1 MPAAVRTLG
10 SRAACQPAPAL
21 NPKLWTPRVGRG
33 GIRATGRR
41 LAGGMPL
48 RSLLR
53 STRSLSYVTRP
64 SRPHEPLRYRRR
76 PRALVVSGT
85 MRGWVGAMNAD
96 RRVRL
101 WSLVVERAG
110 GRPVRVEHVCIVAM
124 SAAGVDRA
132 AVAVALSASPRE
144 TMYASD
150 PVAAEVEELTLTL
163 GEGPGVEALTGGPA
177 PVAHPTP
184 ADRPGRRTAFDPAA
198 VNSGGGGV
206 VATPVSVGGMPHG

>member
-41 LAGGMPL
+41 LAGGKPL
-48 RSLLR
+48 RSQLR

-76 PRALVVSGT
+76 SRALVVSST

-110 GRPVRVEHVCIVAM
+110 GRPVRVEHVCTVAM

-132 AVAVALSASPRE
+132 AVAVALSAGPRE

-177 PVAHPTP
+177 PGCGLIAGGCLV
-184 ADRPGRRTAFDPAA
+184 RRE
-198 VNSGGGGV
+198 GV
-206 VATPVSVGGMPHG
+206 